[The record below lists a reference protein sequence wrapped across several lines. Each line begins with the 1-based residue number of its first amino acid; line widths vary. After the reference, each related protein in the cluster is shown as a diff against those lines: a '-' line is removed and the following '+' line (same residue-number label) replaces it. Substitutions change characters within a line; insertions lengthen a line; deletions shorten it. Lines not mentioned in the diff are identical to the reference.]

1 MTAFAVK
8 QYANP
13 KVARMPDILVYEELN
28 GRRLYRKGYKK
39 FLNHTKTIE
48 EIMGCSS
55 LQAAIV
61 SVLLSYLYKQI
72 EDEGY
77 EIMTNEAGLHVSLG
91 NNLSS
96 DIIVYEREDFLKYR
110 LDNHY
115 FDTAPKIVI
124 EVDVKIE
131 VEDMEATEYWTKKT
145 EMLLSFGVEK
155 VIWFFSE
162 DKKMIIAEQNK
173 DLLIQ
178 DWTNDFE
185 LMPNHTINIEQ
196 MIEQKG
202 YKVWPPQYFQQKK
215 ALQTVFVGDAF
226 FIFTFAKN

>member
-8 QYANP
+8 QYGNQ

-28 GRRLYRKGYKK
+28 GRQLYRKGYKK

-61 SVLLSYLYKQI
+61 SVLLSYLYRQI

-96 DIIVYEREDFLKYR
+96 DIIVYKREDFLKYR

-131 VEDMEATEYWTKKT
+131 VEDMDATEYWTKKT
-145 EMLLSFGVEK
+145 ETLLNFGVEK
-155 VIWFFSE
+155 VIWLFSE

-178 DWTNDFE
+178 DWTNDFD
-185 LMPNHTINIEQ
+185 LMPNHTLNIEQ

-202 YKVWPPQYFQQKK
+202 YKV
-215 ALQTVFVGDAF
+215 
-226 FIFTFAKN
+226 